1 MTIGYKVEPEIKDFI
16 EKGVI
21 HKKQMSLEM
30 ILEAPIEKE
39 RNFVILNSLQRQ
51 KDGVLTF
58 IRKLMEI

>member
-1 MTIGYKVEPEIKDFI
+1 
-16 EKGVI
+16 
-21 HKKQMSLEM
+21 M

-58 IRKLMEI
+58 IRKLMEIQNGKKLRSLLHQKYLVKEIHED